1 MSTSMTH
8 QKDAVA
14 SGYWPLFRFRPSEE
28 ADGHPFK
35 LDSKKPT
42 LPVREF
48 ALAETRFSML
58 ARSDNERSDHLL
70 TLAQADADERW
81 RHYSLL
87 AGLER
92 TVPHDEPLPET
103 AQAEPAIA
111 LPESPT
117 T

>member
-1 MSTSMTH
+1 MTH

-28 ADGHPFK
+28 AEGHPFK

-42 LPVREF
+42 VPMRDF

-58 ARSDNERSDHLL
+58 ARSDKERSDHLL
-70 TLAQADADERW
+70 ALAQADADERW

-87 AGLER
+87 AGMER
-92 TVPHDEPLPET
+92 TVPHEEPLVEIVEAVEAEAGMATPEVST
-103 AQAEPAIA
+103 
-111 LPESPT
+111 S
-117 T
+117 